1 MSVEGALGLVLKDI
15 VAIARRTPELTGDE
29 RTVAAIAAANLAI
42 FLSQDE
48 IAPSEDNE

>member
-1 MSVEGALGLVLKDI
+1 MAEGSLNKVLDHI
-15 VAIARRTPELTGDE
+15 VAIAKRTPELTGDE
-29 RTVAAIAAANLAI
+29 RAAAAIAAAKLAI